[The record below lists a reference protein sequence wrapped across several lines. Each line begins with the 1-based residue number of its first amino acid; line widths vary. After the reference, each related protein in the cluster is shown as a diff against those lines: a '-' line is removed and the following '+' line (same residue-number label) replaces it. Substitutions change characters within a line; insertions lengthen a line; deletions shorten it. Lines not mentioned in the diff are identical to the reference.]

1 MPTDV
6 INHVHVLANWLTA
19 ELTFANRDGVII
31 PNEENSDDEAKD
43 WNYEWGAA
51 EEEDDAD
58 EYPVCDDNDDG
69 C

>member
-43 WNYEWGAA
+43 
-51 EEEDDAD
+51 
-58 EYPVCDDNDDG
+58 
-69 C
+69 